1 MKKYRNALI
10 LFGLIAGNVMT
21 ASGALL
27 PVTIMACAVAAM
39 AWPILDLLEAAL

>member
-10 LFGLIAGNVMT
+10 LLGLIAGNIMA

-39 AWPILDLLEAAL
+39 VWPVLDILEVAL